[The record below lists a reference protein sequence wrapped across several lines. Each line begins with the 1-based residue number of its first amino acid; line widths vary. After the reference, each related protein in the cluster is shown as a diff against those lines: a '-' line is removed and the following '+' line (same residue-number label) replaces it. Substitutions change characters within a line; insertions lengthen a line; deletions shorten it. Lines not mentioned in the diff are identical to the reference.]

1 MNIGFIGLGIMGKP
15 MSINLLKNKQ
25 NVFISSS
32 NDDTNDELANYGATI
47 LADYEAVAEQSE
59 VIILMLPDSKE
70 VREVVIESGLY
81 KKFNPGT
88 IVVDMSSINP
98 ETSKEVF
105 NTINK
110 DGHQYID
117 APVSGGEEKAI
128 DGTLSVMA
136 GGDPDAFNKIKPILQ
151 YMGASIVHTGPVGSG
166 NSVKL
171 VNQVIVANNIAALA
185 EGVTLAKEL
194 NLDLDTVYNAI
205 SGGLAG
211 STAMDA
217 KFKKMAE
224 KEYEPGFKMKLHM
237 KDLNNAF
244 GSVDRDF
251 SKNIPITDQTKKIM
265 SELLEDERVN
275 EDDHSALFKYY
286 TNKKDNR
293 Q

>member
-1 MNIGFIGLGIMGKP
+1 MKSKLWWSRILTLYTVPALMKCMNGKWCPTTIFRSDSMNIGFIGLGIMGKP

-151 YMGASIVHTGPVGSG
+151 YMG
-166 NSVKL
+166 
-171 VNQVIVANNIAALA
+171 
-185 EGVTLAKEL
+185 
-194 NLDLDTVYNAI
+194 
-205 SGGLAG
+205 
-211 STAMDA
+211 
-217 KFKKMAE
+217 
-224 KEYEPGFKMKLHM
+224 
-237 KDLNNAF
+237 
-244 GSVDRDF
+244 
-251 SKNIPITDQTKKIM
+251 
-265 SELLEDERVN
+265 
-275 EDDHSALFKYY
+275 
-286 TNKKDNR
+286 
-293 Q
+293 

>member
-47 LADYEAVAEQSE
+47 LVDYEAVAEQSE

-211 STAMDA
+211 STVMDA